1 MATTTFS
8 GPVRSENGFEQ
19 VSKSATTGTIT
30 SVLRT
35 TAVTATSGT
44 IAVTKDLNYD
54 VTVGIQPAGTNL
66 TDLIVYNAGA
76 IVTAGASGDDLDISV
91 GTSSGGGEIMG
102 AKALLDDGASA
113 VTWAANTPL
122 WVFENGH
129 GHAANQFVV
138 GVGPF
143 GGPATTE
150 ALTPIASFYAAAER
164 TIYVRFTAITHDL
177 ATADTTIKVTAIFQ
191 YV

>member
-1 MATTTFS
+1 MANTTFS
-8 GPVRSENGFEQ
+8 GPVRSENGFEE
-19 VSKSATTGTIT
+19 VSKNSTTGVIT
-30 SVLRT
+30 SVWRT
-35 TAVTATSGT
+35 ASVTATSDT
-44 IAVTKDLNYD
+44 IAVTKDVNYD
-54 VTVGIQPAGTNL
+54 ITVGTQPAGTTL
-66 TDLIVYNAGA
+66 KDLIVYNAGA

-91 GTSSGGGEIMG
+91 GTSSGGGELMG

-113 VTWAANTPL
+113 VTWATSTPL

-150 ALTPIASFYAAAER
+150 AITPIATFYSAAER

-177 ATADTTIKVTAIFQ
+177 ATAATTIKVTAVFQ